1 MKGGSTRQAGKGL
14 GNPPPSAPHS
24 RGATPYGAEGG
35 PCCPSLG
42 GLRPDPQQPPPCRA
56 GVQQR
61 GAAGCRVL
69 QGRFVG
75 CAKPPPLVPR
85 VPASLPCPCCA
96 GAGPGEA
103 AGWLQA
109 GRKGNGR
116 EFKRRVFNLEQ
127 PRSPSLPL
135 ASPLSAVST
144 IPKTHGFTPWPPQG
158 LPLLWG
164 SLIHLLRGTLGS
176 RYPLVP

>member
-24 RGATPYGAEGG
+24 RGAAPYGAEGG
-35 PCCPSLG
+35 PCCSSLG

-56 GVQQR
+56 GVQPW

-75 CAKPPPLVPR
+75 CTKPPPLCQGYPR
-85 VPASLPCPCCA
+85 ASPVPAVRVLGPVKQQDGSRLGERGTGESLKEEFLIWNSLP
-96 GAGPGEA
+96 
-103 AGWLQA
+103 
-109 GRKGNGR
+109 
-116 EFKRRVFNLEQ
+116 F
-127 PRSPSLPL
+127 
-135 ASPLSAVST
+135 ASPLGAVST
-144 IPKTHGFTPWPPQG
+144 IPKTHGFTPWPPQE